1 MTAGLS
7 LDLAKAAM
15 LLRAAY
21 ADEEAGLD
29 PCPNFAASRAVIG
42 PGDLFEAL
50 GLCLDALM
58 RATDGDPDRLAEALW
73 LDGQL
78 EADADAF
85 ATGAAGQ

>member
-1 MTAGLS
+1 VTAGLS

-29 PCPNFAASRAVIG
+29 PRPNFLRSRAVIA
-42 PGDLFEAL
+42 PADTAEAL

-58 RATDGDPDRLAEALW
+58 RATDGDPDLLAEALW

-78 EADADAF
+78 EADAVAF
-85 ATGAAGQ
+85 ATGADQ

>member
-21 ADEEAGLD
+21 DDEEVGLD
-29 PCPNFAASRAVIG
+29 PRPNFAASRAVIG

-58 RATDGDPDRLAEALW
+58 RATDGDPDLLAEMLCLTAE
-73 LDGQL
+73 L
-78 EADADAF
+78 EADVAAF
-85 ATGAAGQ
+85 AAGAAGP